1 MIRAIGVTGLAVA
14 TACAACGQ
22 SAATQ
27 LSFEVASIKPND
39 SGMTRMRGDAGRLD
53 YSSVSLKLIIQRA
66 YGVQLYQVS
75 GPDWMASTR
84 FDVVAKLPAGA
95 KQFNVPEML
104 QSLLAERFKV
114 AIHRETR
121 ELPIYALVVGKN
133 GPKMKESVVVANTP
147 PGPGRSPMMMNLR
160 GHMQ

>member
-1 MIRAIGVTGLAVA
+1 M
-14 TACAACGQ
+14 
-22 SAATQ
+22 
-27 LSFEVASIKPND
+27 
-39 SGMTRMRGDAGRLD
+39 
-53 YSSVSLKLIIQRA
+53 
-66 YGVQLYQVS
+66 
-75 GPDWMASTR
+75 
-84 FDVVAKLPAGA
+84 VAKLPAGA

-160 GHMQ
+160 GHMQCKMMNMALLVQCPGNRWTGQVESTPP